1 MSLVRCL
8 VVLLPSNDRSL
19 AAADFQFVPVRVFEE
34 ERVIAR
40 AVIDTDFRA
49 FQIFSAGLPHQF
61 CNTIDFVSRIGP
73 ECDACSVRLVVLV
86 LVKSE
91 KLRRLVGACRIKVW
105 KSPPAC
111 GRGDGSCRSRT
122 NPSCGKNCP

>member
-40 AVIDTDFRA
+40 AVIDTDFRT
-49 FQIFSAGLPHQF
+49 FQIFSAGLSHQF
-61 CNTIDFVSRIGP
+61 CNTIDFLSRIGA
-73 ECDACSVRLVVLV
+73 ECDACPVRLMIFVLG
-86 LVKSE
+86 KSE
-91 KLRRLVGACRIKVW
+91 ELRRLVGASK
-105 KSPPAC
+105 
-111 GRGDGSCRSRT
+111 
-122 NPSCGKNCP
+122 